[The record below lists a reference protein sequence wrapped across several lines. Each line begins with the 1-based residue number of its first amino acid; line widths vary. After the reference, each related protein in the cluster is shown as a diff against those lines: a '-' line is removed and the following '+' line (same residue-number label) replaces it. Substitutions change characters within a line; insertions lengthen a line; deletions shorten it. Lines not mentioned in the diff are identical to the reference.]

1 MSAKEV
7 FEGVPQDEIDMI
19 THANAEALYNFP
31 LSQKLIDA
39 YSAPGA

>member
-1 MSAKEV
+1 MCIRDR
-7 FEGVPQDEIDMI
+7 FEGVPQDEIDLI
-19 THANAEALYNFP
+19 THANAEALFNFP